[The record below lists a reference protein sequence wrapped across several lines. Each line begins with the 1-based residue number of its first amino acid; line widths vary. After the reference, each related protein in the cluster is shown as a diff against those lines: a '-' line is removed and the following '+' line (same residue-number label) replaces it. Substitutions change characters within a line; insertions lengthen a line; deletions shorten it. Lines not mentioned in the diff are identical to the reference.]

1 MKVMKRKSNKEQKKL
16 ADDARFLRAWRK
28 WHAEKLE
35 ETLAGP
41 HRHIIEPLVTLLKHL
56 DLHSSKPLLDFI
68 RAQDWY
74 VIDAQTKLVVLHEI
88 NEAICR
94 LRTRANKQP
103 IDDALWGEPAT
114 AFQVIRLIIVPVEG
128 RPAEPFRQSME

>member
-1 MKVMKRKSNKEQKKL
+1 MRRQSAKDKELEDNARLLKSWKK
-16 ADDARFLRAWRK
+16 F
-28 WHAEKLE
+28 HAEELE
-35 ETLAGP
+35 EALAGP
-41 HRHIIEPLVTLLKHL
+41 HRHIIEPLVALLKHL
-56 DLHSSKPLLDFI
+56 DLQSSKPLLDFI

-74 VIDAQTKLVVLHEI
+74 VIDEQTKLVVLHEI

-103 IDDALWGEPAT
+103 WGEPAT